1 VTSYAIARVIG
12 TIIPPAYQP
21 AAALAVSIAASTRS
35 PRRAST
41 WSPVF
46 ARSDCSTRH
55 HE

>member
-35 PRRAST
+35 PPPRLDMVARVR
-41 WSPVF
+41 PV
-46 ARSDCSTRH
+46 
-55 HE
+55 